1 MAGIDTIVHEILQ
14 EAQTKADELM
24 KEAQD
29 QAGSIQQEA
38 AAADEKAAAGI
49 RQEADRTA
57 ADLAQRA
64 RSQVDLRKR
73 QAILKAKQAVIDGVI
88 EKAYLQLAAQGDEP
102 YFAMILKLVQKNV
115 RAGDGLVCFN
125 SADLKR
131 IPAGFEASLAA
142 LASKA
147 GGTLKVSP
155 DPVKIRSGC
164 IVSYGGIEE
173 NCSLDALFAEK
184 RETLRDLA
192 NSVLW

>member
-88 EKAYLQLAAQGDEP
+88 EKAYLQLAAQGDEA

>member
-88 EKAYLQLAAQGDEP
+88 EKAYLQLAAQGDEA

-147 GGTLKVSP
+147 GGTLKVPP

>member
-29 QAGSIQQEA
+29 QAGSIQQDA

-88 EKAYLQLAAQGDEP
+88 EKAYLQLAAQGDEA